1 MESLK
6 IFDIANAIGGKIV
19 NVNNIQEIQGIST
32 DSRKIKTNDLFIALV
47 GDNFDGHEFLSSAFE
62 KGAAAAIVSTE
73 MQSDYPQIVVGNT
86 LKALKDLARFYRK
99 RFNIPVVAVTGSS
112 GKTST
117 KEMIASVLQEKLKV
131 HKTQKN
137 FNNEIGLP
145 LTVFDLDSQDEIS
158 VLEMGMNNLG
168 EIERLAS
175 VACPSIGVITNVG
188 TAHIENLGSRENI
201 LKAKMEITSY
211 FNKDNILIINGD
223 DDYLSTIN
231 NKPYKIIKTSLF
243 GKGDYNAKD
252 IVDYGPEGVEFK
264 TNYRGHEYLFKVNV
278 PGVHNIYNAL
288 SAIAVAEIF
297 NLTAEEIKVGIL
309 NFKPGNLR
317 MNVINLTDNIKII
330 EDCYNANVESMKVAI
345 NVLSSFTGSRRIAVL
360 GDMFELGQ
368 YREEAH
374 REVGRHLNG
383 KCEIVVC
390 VGEDAEFIYSEIKDK
405 LEGSYF
411 KTKEEAC
418 QYLKDIIRKNDVLL
432 VKASRGM
439 RMEDITSFLIEDR
452 KRGI

>member
-6 IFDIANAIGGKIV
+6 LIEIANAVGGTIV
-19 NVNNIQEIQGIST
+19 NINNIEEVKGIST
-32 DSRKIKTNDLFIALV
+32 DSRKVSAGDLFIALS
-47 GDNFDGHEFLSSAFE
+47 GENFDGHEFVSAAFE
-62 KGAAAAIVSTE
+62 KGAAAAIVSRE
-73 MQSDYPQIVVGNT
+73 IYGDYPQIIVQDT
-86 LKALKDLARFYRK
+86 MKALKDMARFYRK

-117 KEMIASVLQEKLKV
+117 KEMIASVLGEKLKV

-145 LTVFDLDSQDEIS
+145 LTIFNIDNKDEVS

-175 VACPSIGVITNVG
+175 VAYPKIGVITNVG

-211 FNKDNILIINGD
+211 FDSENVLIINGD
-223 DDYLSTIN
+223 DEYLSKVN
-231 NKPYKIIKTSLF
+231 NKSFKIIRTSLH

-264 TNYRGHEYLFKVNV
+264 TNYRGNEYLFRINV
-278 PGVHNIYNAL
+278 PGVHNVYNAL
-288 SAIAVAEIF
+288 TAIAVADIF
-297 NLTAEEIKVGIL
+297 NLTAEEISAGII
-309 NFKPGNLR
+309 NFKPGNMR
-317 MNVINLTDNIKII
+317 MNIINLPDDIRII
-330 EDCYNANVESMKVAI
+330 EDCYNANVESMKVAV
-345 NVLSSFTGSRRIAVL
+345 NVLSSFSGGRRIAVL
-360 GDMFELGQ
+360 GDMFELGT

-374 REVGRHLNG
+374 REVGRYLDG
-383 KCEIVVC
+383 KCDMVVC
-390 VGEDAEFIYSEIKDK
+390 VGEDAKFIYSETMNK
-405 LEGSYF
+405 LECSYF

-418 QYLKDIIRKNDVLL
+418 QYLKGIIKQNDVIL

-439 RMEDITSFLIEDR
+439 KMEDIISCLIEDR
-452 KRGI
+452 KRGM